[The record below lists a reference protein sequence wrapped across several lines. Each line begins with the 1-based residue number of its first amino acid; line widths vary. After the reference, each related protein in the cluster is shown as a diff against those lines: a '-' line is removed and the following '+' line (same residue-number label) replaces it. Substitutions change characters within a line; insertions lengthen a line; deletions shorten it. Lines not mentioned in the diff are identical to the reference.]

1 MSAKDTYIAKFD
13 DQGGRI
19 SYSGEWYHMTD
30 QQVVLDG
37 TLSAAYT
44 TNSTAM
50 FEFNGDSIIE
60 VGVVGAV
67 IPPDGASVLPISS
80 YSINGTSPSIYV
92 TPDNYTQATTG
103 IVFFASQPLS
113 NGPHALVI
121 SLTQASDT
129 YPFLMDYVI
138 ARVINGTIPF
148 PSTSNPASPT
158 SPVASESA
166 TSGATAAPASSAVSS
181 KSSSTPTDAIVGGV
195 VGGVV
200 ALVAAALLLFF
211 LRHRRKRR
219 THFDY
224 PDLLDSG
231 LDPVYVVTPYTASPD
246 LSNSPALDE
255 ALWALPL

>member
-1 MSAKDTYIAKFD
+1 MLHIPPIQRRCLSSTVTVSRPIKLRSCALTSHA
-13 DQGGRI
+13 GG
-19 SYSGEWYHMTD
+19 
-30 QQVVLDG
+30 
-37 TLSAAYT
+37 
-44 TNSTAM
+44 
-50 FEFNGDSIIE
+50 IIE

-138 ARVINGTIPF
+138 VRVINGTIPF
-148 PSTSNPASPT
+148 PSTSNSASPT

-231 LDPVYVVTPYTASPD
+231 LDPGLCD
-246 LSNSPALDE
+246 LLIHVLNVNAQFRLTSVCSHAIYCLTRSVKFSCP
-255 ALWALPL
+255 